1 MLSSYSEHVIVPCSF
16 AGMTLR
22 VKRRRDGLMKKA
34 RSMKGVL
41 CSYPSVLDDL
51 LMKRKM
57 F

>member
-22 VKRRRDGLMKKA
+22 DERRRDGWMNKA
-34 RSMKGVL
+34 TSTKDVL
-41 CSYPSVLDDL
+41 CTYPSFVDDL
-51 LMKRKM
+51 WMKRKR